1 MPLRVKIVSS
11 YGSEPKYVLREVEEQ
26 LNKALEEISRKAS
39 SMELHI
45 APITVRNMYG
55 LAVVIV
61 YEEE

>member
-11 YGSEPKYVLREVEEQ
+11 YGSEPKYVLREIEEQ

-45 APITVRNMYG
+45 TPITVRNMYG

>member
-1 MPLRVKIVSS
+1 MPLRVKIVSG
-11 YGSEPKYVLREVEEQ
+11 YGSEPKYVLREIEEQ

-45 APITVRNMYG
+45 TPITVRNMYG
-55 LAVVIV
+55 LAAVIV